1 MMRAMGMTGGQMI
14 FTYMTEACILG
25 LTGSVIGIILGCAA
39 NYPMVKYG
47 LDFSAMAEQMG
58 GSVGYRVAGN
68 FRGMWDIPTII
79 GTGVVATALS
89 ALMAF
94 FPSRRAVKMEI
105 TESLRFE

>member
-1 MMRAMGMTGGQMI
+1 
-14 FTYMTEACILG
+14 
-25 LTGSVIGIILGCAA
+25 
-39 NYPMVKYG
+39 MVKYG
-47 LDFSAMAEQMG
+47 LDFSAMAEAMG
-58 GSVGYRVAGN
+58 GNIGYRVAGN
-68 FRGMWDIPTII
+68 FRGMWDIPTIV